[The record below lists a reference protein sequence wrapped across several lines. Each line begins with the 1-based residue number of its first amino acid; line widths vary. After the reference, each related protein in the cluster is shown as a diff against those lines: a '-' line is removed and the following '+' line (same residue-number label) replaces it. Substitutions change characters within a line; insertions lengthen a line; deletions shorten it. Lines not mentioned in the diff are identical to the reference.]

1 MAILTRLL
9 TTRIVANNESLFES
23 NRRTPSEESVLRF
36 LILRMSDGDNEKNAT
51 SEPETSAEMSN
62 SNTELNNI
70 THTWSEKP

>member
-1 MAILTRLL
+1 MQIFTKLL
-9 TTRIVANNESLFES
+9 ATKMVANNESTS
-23 NRRTPSEESVLRF
+23 SSSERMALLRASG
-36 LILRMSDGDNEKNAT
+36 LLRISCCSRAVSEKNAT